1 MSDEPMNLDSLARAK
16 GTTRWILH
24 RLATRRRI
32 PSVTVDGQIRVK
44 PSDYDA
50 YVAEN
55 GKQR

>member
-1 MSDEPMNLDSLARAK
+1 MSDSKTEQAIDLEKLAKVR

-24 RLATRRRI
+24 RLATRARI

-50 YVAEN
+50 YL
-55 GKQR
+55 KQR